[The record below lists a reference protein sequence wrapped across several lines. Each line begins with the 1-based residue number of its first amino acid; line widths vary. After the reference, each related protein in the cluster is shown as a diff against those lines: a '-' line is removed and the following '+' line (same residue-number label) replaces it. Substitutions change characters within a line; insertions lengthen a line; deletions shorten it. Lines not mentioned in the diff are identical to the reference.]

1 MKKSSIKAHKPGHAI
16 GLDFDHLAIRAARL
30 ALDGRGGCVVEGMA
44 DVTGN
49 FTEDADLIEG
59 LRQIKDRLKIGAKDA
74 LATCLSGKQVSVSQ
88 ITFRRLPLEEME
100 PALRLEMRKSVPFE
114 IAGST
119 MDYQILENG
128 EAQTETIQ
136 VLVAVAGSGM
146 LNRQLKVLEKAG
158 LAPYTV
164 DVLPVAA
171 GNAMWVS
178 VGTPKNDSPHVAVHI
193 GPQISTI
200 VIDGARSPLFN
211 RYVYFSAEDFV
222 GKEPGS
228 PDVEKRIQSLV
239 EEVSRSLAFYE
250 KSTFATGFQEI
261 LLLGE
266 YLDTPNF
273 SEKLRRQTGLGV
285 RKMDIPKK
293 LGHSHEMPQ
302 GRFDLAVA
310 LALRAGEE

>member
-1 MKKSSIKAHKPGHAI
+1 MKKPSIKAHKPGHAI
-16 GLDFDHLAIRAARL
+16 GLDFDHLAIRAVRL
-30 ALDGRGGCVVEGMA
+30 NMDGRGSCVVESMA

-49 FTEDADLIEG
+49 FAEDADLIDG
-59 LRQIKDRLKIGAKDA
+59 LRQIKERLKIGAKDA

-88 ITFRRLPLEEME
+88 ITFRRLPPDEME
-100 PALRLEMRKSVPFE
+100 TALRLELRKSVPFE

-119 MDYQILENG
+119 LDYQILSDG
-128 EAQTETIQ
+128 DTQSETIQ
-136 VLVAVAGSGM
+136 VLVAVAGSG
-146 LNRQLKVLEKAG
+146 LLSRQLKVLEKAG
-158 LAPYTV
+158 LAPFTV

-171 GNAMWVS
+171 GNAMWTS
-178 VGTPKNDSPHVAVHI
+178 VGAPKNDAPHVAMHI

-200 VIDGARSPLFN
+200 VVDGAKSPFFN
-211 RYVYFSAEDFV
+211 RYVYFAAEDFV

-228 PDVEKRIQSLV
+228 ADMEKRIQSLV
-239 EEVSRSLAFYE
+239 EEVARSLAFYE

-261 LLLGE
+261 QLLGE
-266 YLDTPNF
+266 YLDTPNLF
-273 SEKLRRQTGLGV
+273 EKLRRQTGLAV

-293 LGHSHEMPQ
+293 LGLSHEMPA